1 MSDEENDKK
10 TDPVQDQV
18 AAATNGAL
26 QGALNTLAAAAVE
39 RDRILGQFQEQKER
53 LEFQLQQQRA
63 HAMDYVEQTRADTQ
77 QRTGAPSGPPP
88 GSGAATDKEGLK
100 LSPDQQ
106 FIAGIKMLIYQ
117 DTRPYEVS
125 THTQT
130 QAALLLLDALKKTIH
145 QEINV
150 LFERAQAQ
158 EAAKQEA
165 AARDAGQHDAGGGE
179 AEAAGEQKPKAPEA
193 DGQDGGA
200 EAPARSDPPKPP
212 GDSASGS

>member
-1 MSDEENDKK
+1 MSDEEKDKQ

-39 RDRILGQFQEQKER
+39 RDRVLGQFQEQKER

-77 QRTGAPSGPPP
+77 QRTGAPSGPPS
-88 GSGAATDKEGLK
+88 GSGTTGDTGGLK

-106 FIAGIKMLIYQ
+106 FIAGVKMLIYQ
-117 DTRPYEVS
+117 DTRPFEVS
-125 THTQT
+125 TETQT

-165 AARDAGQHDAGGGE
+165 AADGKAETAGERKAETPKAQGEEGDGE
-179 AEAAGEQKPKAPEA
+179 AAPKSGPPETP
-193 DGQDGGA
+193 DG
-200 EAPARSDPPKPP
+200 
-212 GDSASGS
+212 SASGC